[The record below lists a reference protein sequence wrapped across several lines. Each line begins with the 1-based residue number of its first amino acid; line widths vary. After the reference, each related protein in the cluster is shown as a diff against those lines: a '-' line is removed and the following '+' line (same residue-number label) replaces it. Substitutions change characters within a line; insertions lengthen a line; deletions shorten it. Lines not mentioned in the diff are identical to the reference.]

1 MKDNISLIAA
11 ATGGFML
18 SLALCGLLRGT
29 PMTAWNKL
37 ESSDS
42 VMVTSSPI
50 APLEN
55 SKPEIFLPNNT
66 QKS

>member
-18 SLALCGLLRGT
+18 SVALSGLLRGT
-29 PMTAWNKL
+29 PMTAWQL
-37 ESSDS
+37 PLSFHSA
-42 VMVTSSPI
+42 MVTSSPV
-50 APLEN
+50 AVKKTDKANFLEN
-55 SKPEIFLPNNT
+55 KT

>member
-18 SLALCGLLRGT
+18 SIALSGLLRGT
-29 PMTAWNKL
+29 PMTAWQL
-37 ESSDS
+37 PSSFHS
-42 VMVTSSPI
+42 AIVTSSPVAVKKI
-50 APLEN
+50 EK
-55 SKPEIFLPNNT
+55 SEFLRDKT

>member
-18 SLALCGLLRGT
+18 SIALSGLLRGT
-29 PMTAWNKL
+29 PMTAWQL
-37 ESSDS
+37 PLS
-42 VMVTSSPI
+42 VHSAMVT
-50 APLEN
+50 N
-55 SKPEIFLPNNT
+55 SRVAAKNTDNSEFFRNKT

>member
-1 MKDNISLIAA
+1 VKDNISLIAA

-37 ESSDS
+37 GSSDS

-50 APLEN
+50 ASLEN
-55 SKPEIFLPNNT
+55 SKTGIFLPDNT

>member
-18 SLALCGLLRGT
+18 SVALSGLLRGT
-29 PMTAWNKL
+29 PMTAWQL
-37 ESSDS
+37 PFS
-42 VMVTSSPI
+42 VRSAMVTSSQI
-50 APLEN
+50 VLKETEK
-55 SKPEIFLPNNT
+55 SKFLDNET